1 MAEISR
7 SLAIA
12 RTVKHF
18 GVSEVLAEEMLR
30 EEFPPQYVSLDQPK
44 DMFGD
49 DISLY
54 AGSSHGCVQDAVDD
68 RELAIWLEGQA
79 PKDKPT
85 GRKRAVRQFE
95 TTDAPLLEEMRHLIA
110 TGQSRSVWNAAGK
123 VVHLADGSKAGDS
136 AQRRL
141 QRAYDEKY
149 GST

>member
-1 MAEISR
+1 MSEISR
-7 SLAIA
+7 YLAIA

-18 GVSEVLAEEMLR
+18 GVSEALAEEMLR
-30 EEFPPQYVSLDQPK
+30 EEFPPQYISVDQPR
-44 DMFGD
+44 DIFAD

-54 AGSSHGCVQDAVDD
+54 AGGSSHGYVHDAIDEV
-68 RELAIWLEGQA
+68 ELADWLGQSS
-79 PKDKPT
+79 KDKAT
-85 GRKRAVRQFE
+85 GRKKADRPYEV
-95 TTDAPLLEEMRHLIA
+95 TDAPLLEEMRHLIES
-110 TGQSRSVWNAAGK
+110 GQSRSVWNAAGK